1 MKVGVF
7 LKRDES
13 RCFFRKNNR
22 MKKISQRDIAK
33 TLGVNVS
40 SVSRALKGQKGV
52 SEELRQKIE
61 RMATENG
68 YTADLR
74 ATGGRRCTRQLIG
87 IMVPD
92 MSFNHNAQ
100 IIKRIESEAQKAGYL
115 CIVADT
121 NDRYE
126 NEVEIVDK
134 LLNLQ
139 VAGIIVSLSQ
149 ETTDYSHL
157 LRVKEHNIPLVLFD
171 RAADVDVTSVVIN
184 DADSARQATHY
195 LIDGGA
201 RRIVFLGGSN
211 KLKQTAD
218 RKHGYLEALR
228 GACGKS
234 RQ

>member
-1 MKVGVF
+1 MVF
-7 LKRDES
+7 FLEK
-13 RCFFRKNNR
+13 
-22 MKKISQRDIAK
+22 RDIAK

-115 CIVADT
+115 YIVADT

-171 RAADVDVTSVVIN
+171 RAADVDASRRNHCNLWSTGYI
-184 DADSARQATHY
+184 
-195 LIDGGA
+195 IDGGYKE
-201 RRIVFLGGSN
+201 S
-211 KLKQTAD
+211 QSPD
-218 RKHGYLEALR
+218 
-228 GACGKS
+228 S
-234 RQ
+234 

>member
-1 MKVGVF
+1 
-7 LKRDES
+7 
-13 RCFFRKNNR
+13 
-22 MKKISQRDIAK
+22 
-33 TLGVNVS
+33 
-40 SVSRALKGQKGV
+40 
-52 SEELRQKIE
+52 
-61 RMATENG
+61 
-68 YTADLR
+68 
-74 ATGGRRCTRQLIG
+74 
-87 IMVPD
+87 MVPD

-171 RAADVDVTSVVIN
+171 RAADVDASRRNHCNLWSTGYI
-184 DADSARQATHY
+184 
-195 LIDGGA
+195 IDGGYKE
-201 RRIVFLGGSN
+201 S
-211 KLKQTAD
+211 QSPD
-218 RKHGYLEALR
+218 
-228 GACGKS
+228 S
-234 RQ
+234 